1 MVHLAR
7 AVEKII
13 DTQADEFVSEVVA
26 YEKSIAPVDT
36 GRLVASIHSEKMGLG
51 SYIVTTDAYGDNG
64 FEYPARIEAG
74 QAVYPTGKFM
84 HNFGDG
90 LVPAI
95 YFKHAWHEMARP
107 SSRSHFAR
115 NTVNR
120 FK

>member
-13 DTQADEFVSEVVA
+13 DTQADEFVNEVVA

-51 SYIVTTDAYGDNG
+51 SYIVTTAAYGDNG

-74 QAVYPTGKFM
+74 QAVYPTRAKALWY
-84 HNFGDG
+84 HDS
-90 LVPAI
+90 
-95 YFKHAWHEMARP
+95 WHSMARP